1 MWLGGSKGGFPKGE
15 IHISQPGEEDILG
28 KRCLVMLVWGEEC
41 SALGAAGGRGNVW
54 LLCGLGL
61 QVSAWGMEGK
71 D

>member
-1 MWLGGSKGGFPKGE
+1 MWLGGSKRGFPEVE
-15 IHISQPGEEDILG
+15 IHISQPREEDILG
-28 KRCLVMLVWGEEC
+28 KRCLVVLVWGEER
-41 SALGAAGGRGNVW
+41 SALGAAGGRENVW